1 MSPAPDDLAALRR
14 EIDSIDDQL
23 HDLIMRRGDVVAEIG
38 RTKAAD
44 GQVTFRPAREAQL
57 LRRLFARHRGALP
70 ARSVLRI
77 WREIIAASIRV
88 QGRMTVGYGPIEGHG
103 TGLRLAAEHF
113 GLDTPVVR
121 FDTASQVIS
130 AVERGE
136 VSVGLVPLP
145 QDSDPPGWWADI
157 RDKPDLHAV
166 ARLPWFAPE
175 GAGAGVGA
183 LVVARGA
190 PEESG
195 EDRSMLMFSCATP
208 VSRVRVGDACAAE
221 GLTLVSQAVTEDAHE
236 RDRMLHI
243 VEVEGFM
250 GAEDSRIRNVA
261 AALEA
266 SSTRLLGAFARPA
279 SVPDTAGDE

>member
-1 MSPAPDDLAALRR
+1 MRPAPEDLAVLRR

-23 HDLIMRRGDVVAEIG
+23 HDLLMRRGDVVAEIG
-38 RTKAAD
+38 RAKAAD

-77 WREIIAASIRV
+77 WREIIAASIRM
-88 QGRMTVGYGPIEGHG
+88 QGLITVGCGPIEGHG
-103 TGLRLAAEHF
+103 TGLRLAGEHF

-121 FDTASQVIS
+121 FDKASQVIS

-136 VSVGLVPLP
+136 VSVGLLPLP
-145 QDSDPPGWWADI
+145 QDSDSPGWWADI
-157 RDKPDLHAV
+157 RDKSDLHAV

-175 GAGAGVGA
+175 GAGASVGA

-208 VSRVRVGDACAAE
+208 VSRARVGDACAAE

-279 SVPDTAGDE
+279 SGPDTAGDE